1 MDFYWIGQ
9 AFLNALT
16 VGRYGSSNR
25 GETRPREIIRKRA
38 VADLNPA
45 AALLCPLPILALV
58 ATHARGPIDTTCTT
72 CTISKKE

>member
-38 VADLNPA
+38 VADPV
-45 AALLCPLPILALV
+45 V
-58 ATHARGPIDTTCTT
+58 ATRARTNRHNL
-72 CTISKKE
+72 